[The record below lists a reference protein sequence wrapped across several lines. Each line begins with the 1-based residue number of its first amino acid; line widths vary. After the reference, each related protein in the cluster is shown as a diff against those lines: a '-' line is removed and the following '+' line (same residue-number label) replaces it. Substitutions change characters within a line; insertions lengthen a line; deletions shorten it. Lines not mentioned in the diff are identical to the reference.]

1 MQEKFRRIAA
11 TVSGAVGTP
20 YAFMLALL
28 VVVVWAISGPLFY
41 YSDTWQLVINTGTT
55 VITFLMVFLIQNS
68 QNRDSKALHLKL
80 NELLR
85 GVHGARTELV
95 DLEEMSDVE
104 LEKLHHEFQELHE
117 RVHAHVKQRG
127 LHVKKPMTKR

>member
-11 TVSGAVGTP
+11 TVSSAVGTP
-20 YAFMLALL
+20 YAFVLAFL
-28 VVVVWAISGPLFY
+28 VVVVWAISGPLFD

-95 DLEEMSDVE
+95 DLEEMSDAE

-117 RVHAHVKQRG
+117 RVHAHVKERG
-127 LHVKKPMTKR
+127 LKVKKPATRR